1 MHGWRIMHK
10 RTIPIVFALLAAAMA
25 LLSSCA
31 GRTSADDGC
40 WEEAPDEITA
50 PAPDPDGLKLSEN
63 GVSDFVIVY
72 PADFDTSIRTA
83 ALSLRDSIRE
93 YTGAE
98 LAVRSDRTDS
108 ENSIDTS
115 YEILLGP
122 TNRDASIKTIAGL
135 RSRDYCVAANG
146 SKIVL
151 GGITVDSVEKAVSRF
166 VLRVLAEGMKGGDDT
181 PITFTEE
188 DNYTYIYKGYTVS
201 SCTFPGGDLSTY
213 QIVYS
218 EHDLYSAERAAR
230 LFQDSLSKKAGYAL
244 AVLTDEAA
252 GRDET
257 GNRNEIVF
265 GATDRGGP
273 AVSERHGFSVAAQ
286 GKKLF
291 VSAECVEG
299 YEAALAYLTD
309 TLLGSD
315 TVEIED
321 GFLHTGSAVIDEN
334 LCMEAKTGE
343 YRVLFNNIYGQNT
356 KQCPIDARMQML
368 AELHNEYR
376 PDVIGLQERTPGAGQ
391 YTRQIK
397 ACGYA
402 EVPAAADNSSRCN
415 YTPLFY
421 RAETLDLIDHG
432 WYLYENAVNDESK
445 SLTWAVFR
453 NKIGEDM
460 FAVVS
465 THLYH
470 KAGTEGN
477 GVRLAQAARLFDAVK
492 AIAAKYDCPV
502 IVGGDLNCN
511 IRSEPFALLGEAGF
525 ENLQKLAADT
535 HDLSTH
541 HDYPTYNSALDLFT
555 GMSAPAR
562 PYSQA
567 IDHALAYNGDGL
579 SATSFRVITHDY
591 ALLSTDHCPV
601 LVDFDVNP

>member
-1 MHGWRIMHK
+1 MHK
-10 RTIPIVFALLAAAMA
+10 RTIPIACALLAVAIA

-31 GRTSADDGC
+31 GRIFPDDERRQEKP
-40 WEEAPDEITA
+40 EESTVS
-50 PAPDPDGLKLSEN
+50 APDPDGLKLSEN

-108 ENSIDTS
+108 ENSAETP

-122 TNRDASIKTIAGL
+122 TDRDASIKTVAGL
-135 RSRDYCVAANG
+135 RSRDYCVIADGN
-146 SKIVL
+146 KIVL

-166 VLRVLAEGMKGGDDT
+166 VLHVLAGQGAKDGDDA

-188 DNYTYIYKGYTVS
+188 HNYTYIYKGYTVS
-201 SCTFPGGDLSTY
+201 SCTLPGGDLSSY

-218 EHDLYSAERAAR
+218 EKDLYSAERAAR
-230 LFQDSLSKKAGYAL
+230 LFQDSLSQKAGYAL

-252 GRDET
+252 GEDEA

-265 GATDRGGP
+265 GVTDRGGS
-273 AVSERHGFSVAAQ
+273 VVGERHGFSVAAQ

-299 YEAALAYLTD
+299 YEAALSYLTD
-309 TLLGSD
+309 TLLASD
-315 TVEIED
+315 TVEIQD
-321 GFLHTGSAVIDEN
+321 GFIHSGSAVIDEN
-334 LCMEAKTGE
+334 LRMEAKTGE

-356 KQCPIDARMQML
+356 KQCPVDARMQML
-368 AELHNEYR
+368 TELHNEYR
-376 PDVIGLQERTPGAGQ
+376 PDVIGLQERTPSAGQ

-421 RAETLDLIDHG
+421 CTETLDLIDHG
-432 WYLYENAVNDESK
+432 WHLYENADNDGSK

-453 NKIGEDM
+453 NKMEKDM

-470 KAGTEGN
+470 KAGTEGTS
-477 GVRLAQAARLFDAVK
+477 VRLAQAAQLSDTVK
-492 AIAAKYDCPV
+492 AIAAKYGCPV
-502 IVGGDLNCN
+502 VVGGDLNCN
-511 IRSEPFALLGEAGF
+511 IRSEPFALLDEAGF
-525 ENLQKLAADT
+525 ENLQQLAADT

-541 HDYPTYNSALDLFT
+541 HDYPTYNSALALFT
-555 GMSAPAR
+555 GMSAPTR

-601 LVDFDVNP
+601 LVDFDVTP